1 MKPFAMA
8 VLVLAALVTVTV
20 APSSAA
26 TVKKPQKKPVPAVTS
41 KEEPA
46 SPYTILS
53 IIPSQGEPG
62 KRVSLMGSGFSA
74 DTLAWLGTSA
84 IPTAVI
90 SDRQIEFE
98 IPKVAPGLYALYLKR
113 QDGAVS
119 KIYNFPILAPKPV
132 IESISPDTVFGCAP
146 DQERTVTLSGRNF
159 QESSAVQFDG
169 GSIRSM
175 YTSPEA
181 LSFTV
186 PHNVLGGQH
195 NIQVKNPDDMV
206 SGSVAFYIDMKPV
219 IHAVHQGEERVN
231 TYDLI
236 LEGHNFQQGSS
247 VVVDGRQVYNNTD
260 RDKSRFV
267 NCSRIIYERYP
278 YDRTPKTL
286 RIQVVNPNGEES
298 PVVTV
303 TAP

>member
-1 MKPFAMA
+1 MKPFVVT
-8 VLVLAALVTVTV
+8 VLVLAALITL
-20 APSSAA
+20 AA
-26 TVKKPQKKPVPAVTS
+26 TPSPAATFKKTQKKPVPAAP
-41 KEEPA
+41 KEEPVN
-46 SPYTILS
+46 PYTILS

-62 KRVSLMGSGFSA
+62 KRVNLMGSGFSD

-84 IPTAVI
+84 VPTAVI

-98 IPKVAPGLYALYLKR
+98 IPRVAPGLYALYLKR
-113 QDGAVS
+113 QDGAIS
-119 KIYNFPILAPKPV
+119 KIYNFPVFAPKPV
-132 IESISPDTVFGCAP
+132 IDTITPDTVFGCAP
-146 DQERTVTLSGRNF
+146 DQERIVTVSGRNF
-159 QESSAVQFDG
+159 QESSAVLFDG
-169 GSIRSM
+169 GAIRSL

-195 NIQVKNPDDMV
+195 NIQVKNPDDV
-206 SGSVAFYIDMKPV
+206 ISGTVAFYIDMKPV
-219 IHAVHQGEERVN
+219 IHAINQGEERVN
-231 TYDLI
+231 SYELT

-267 NCSRIIYERYP
+267 NCTRIIYERYP
-278 YDRTPKTL
+278 YDRTLKTL

-303 TAP
+303 SAP